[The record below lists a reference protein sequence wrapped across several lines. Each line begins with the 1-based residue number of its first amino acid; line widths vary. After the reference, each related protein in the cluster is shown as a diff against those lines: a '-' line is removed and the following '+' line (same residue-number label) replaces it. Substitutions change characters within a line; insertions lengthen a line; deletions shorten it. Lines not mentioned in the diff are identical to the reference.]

1 MTPYFIY
8 EMDVE
13 YPDLGVD
20 RLLSHRGMLRILQEA
35 ASVASDERGC
45 GMKDISR
52 TGVFWILAGWR
63 LELSR
68 RVPWRTRLTVETW
81 PRSLDGFLSDRDF
94 LVRQGDVPVARAT
107 SRWLLVSAAT
117 GKAARVTDAVRAA
130 YELDDRVLF
139 DTPIPSNG
147 KTPAGTPAAFSAVV
161 GRRDID
167 TNHHVNNIHYLDYA
181 LEALPEEVFLHLP
194 QTVEITFR
202 RQILL
207 GTPIR
212 CYYSRTEDGR
222 HQVEIQSGEEKIV
235 HHAFLWF
242 YH

>member
-8 EMDVE
+8 ETDVE

-107 SRWLLVSAAT
+107 SRWLLIDTAT
-117 GKAARVTDAVRAA
+117 GHAAKITDEVRAI
-130 YELDDRVLF
+130 YQLDESRAVEGDAPSHLSRGPQDARQVCSYTVL
-139 DTPIPSNG
+139 
-147 KTPAGTPAAFSAVV
+147 
-161 GRRDID
+161 RRDID
-167 TNHHVNNIHYLDYA
+167 TLHHMNNLHYLELA
-181 LEALPEEVFLHLP
+181 REALPAEAADLP
-194 QTVEITFR
+194 FENYEILYK
-202 RQILL
+202 RQIKL
-207 GTPIR
+207 GETVDL
-212 CYYSRTEDGR
+212 CYAFEEGRHVVEFRNQDGR
-222 HQVEIQSGEEKIV
+222 RV
-235 HHAFLWF
+235 HALLWF
-242 YH
+242 Y